1 MLGLANVSNDGA
13 TGTGSDGG
21 HDAAD
26 VAAIELVTADLL
38 NAVNESNL
46 AGVLAVWSYGGVL
59 MPPHHP
65 SVRGRQEIER
75 YFRRLF
81 SVRRFR
87 FTFTSSHIE
96 VCGDVAFERVEYEVV
111 VSGTAAG
118 PEVRDV
124 GKGLHV
130 YRRRGGEWELE
141 MDIWNSDNPAVAGE

>member
-1 MLGLANVSNDGA
+1 MGA
-13 TGTGSDGG
+13 SGMGSDGG

-26 VAAIELVTADLL
+26 AAAIELVTAALL
-38 NAVNESNL
+38 KAVNGSNL
-46 AGVLAVWSYGGVL
+46 AGVLAVWSDDGVL

-75 YFRRLF
+75 YFGRLF

-87 FTFTSSHIE
+87 FVFTSSHIE
-96 VCGDVAFERVEYEVV
+96 VCGDVAFERVEYEVAA
-111 VSGTAAG
+111 SATAVG

-130 YRRRGGEWELE
+130 YRRQEGAWRLA
-141 MDIWNSDNPAVAGE
+141 MDIWNSDNPAATGE